1 MDDPLYRE
9 VLMEYWENPKN
20 YGVMK
25 NPDVDVTK
33 LNKLCG
39 DKVRIMA
46 KVKKNKIEE
55 VSFTCN
61 SCVVA
66 KAMAAQLT
74 LVAKGMKISDFKK
87 MKPEKF
93 LSTMGIGFS
102 PVRTKCALLGFST
115 LQGALG
121 NKIKYGKKRS

>member
-9 VLMEYWENPKN
+9 VLLDYWQNPKN

-33 LNKLCG
+33 LNPLCG

-46 KVKKNKIEE
+46 KVKKGKILE
-55 VSFTCN
+55 VSFTCA

-66 KAMAAQLT
+66 KALASQLT
-74 LVAKGMKISDFKK
+74 VVAKGMKVKDFCK
-87 MKPEKF
+87 MKPETF
-93 LSTMGIGFS
+93 LSTMEMGFS
-102 PVRTKCALLGFST
+102 PVRMKCALLGFTT
-115 LQGALG
+115 LKQELS
-121 NKIKYGKKRS
+121 KWV

>member
-1 MDDPLYRE
+1 MNDPIYRE
-9 VLMEYWENPKN
+9 VLMEFWENPKN

-25 NPDVDVTK
+25 NPDIDVTK

-46 KVKKNKIEE
+46 KVKNGKIEG

-74 LVAKGMKISDFKK
+74 LVAKGMKVKDFQK
-87 MKPEKF
+87 MKAEEF
-93 LSTMGIGFS
+93 LNTIGIGFS

-115 LQGALG
+115 LQEA
-121 NKIKYGKKRS
+121 IDKKKTKKHPKL